1 VGDWRVDTVH
11 HHRDGR
17 LADARKEERR
27 GAPAVSGERW
37 ILIGS
42 DSHP

>member
-17 LADARKEERR
+17 LADAEG
-27 GAPAVSGERW
+27 GAPRRPSGVRRTMD
-37 ILIGS
+37 L
-42 DSHP
+42 DRQRQPPL